1 MAQFVADNGQ
11 NYTAYA
17 NDIWTTLVQNPNHFV
32 VTGEAEKPTNLF
44 EQVQNNLYG
53 QYCRMEAA
61 IVNNLHEKAD
71 NKLKAI
77 SYAMRRVERIG
88 IENIRKSRL
97 KRLEQEKQ
105 EWKDLFDKNSN
116 VVPGV
121 RQIMTVRIDG

>member
-1 MAQFVADNGQ
+1 
-11 NYTAYA
+11 
-17 NDIWTTLVQNPNHFV
+17 
-32 VTGEAEKPTNLF
+32 
-44 EQVQNNLYG
+44 
-53 QYCRMEAA
+53 MEAA
-61 IVNNLHEKAD
+61 IVNNLHDKAD

-121 RQIMTVRIDG
+121 KQIMTVRIDG